1 MADMVISKNLAK
13 WYQPDDPALRKHHI
27 GIPLEYFRI
36 NGPNGKHLCHVSHL
50 YGPAIQHVHDL
61 YSPCQSLLKAIAYQ
75 IVDSMAFLHQHG
87 IYHGDFRLANVMF
100 CLLPGVDKRPEE
112 KMIKL

>member
-100 CLLPGVDKRPEE
+100 CLLPGVDKWPEE